1 MTPKQSRFCE
11 EYIIDLNATQAAIR
25 SGYSEKTAGAVGFE
39 NLKKPEI
46 QKKVEELKAAAT
58 EKAEVSVQD
67 VLCGIRSIAED
78 EGATNRDK
86 LKAWELLG
94 RYNGMFTDRIE
105 SRVQQVVDEKGT
117 PEEYARKVA
126 EATREILE
134 MYNSNDPDEDKDEE

>member
-1 MTPKQSRFCE
+1 MTPKQEAFCR
-11 EYIIDLNATQAAIR
+11 EYVIDLNATQAAIR

-58 EKAEVSVQD
+58 QKAEVSVQD
-67 VLCGIRSIAED
+67 VLCGIRTIAEN
-78 EGATNRDK
+78 ECATNRDK

-105 SRVQQVVDEKGT
+105 SRVQQVVEEKGT
-117 PEEYARKVA
+117 PEEYAQRVA
-126 EATREILE
+126 EATREIMEL
-134 MYNSNDPDEDKDEE
+134 YRRKDEDEE

>member
-1 MTPKQSRFCE
+1 MTPKQNRFCE

-25 SGYSEKTAGAVGFE
+25 AGYSQKAARAIAAE
-39 NLKKPEI
+39 NLSKPDI

-105 SRVQQVVDEKGT
+105 SRVQQVVEEKGT
-117 PEEYARKVA
+117 PEEYAQRVA

-134 MYNSNDPDEDKDEE
+134 MYHAGRYDLY

>member
-25 SGYSEKTAGAVGFE
+25 AGYSQKAARAIAAE
-39 NLKKPEI
+39 NLSKPDI

-105 SRVQQVVDEKGT
+105 SRVQQVVEEKGT
-117 PEEYARKVA
+117 PEEYAQRVA

-134 MYNSNDPDEDKDEE
+134 MYSRKDDDDEE

>member
-1 MTPKQSRFCE
+1 MKMTPKQNRFCE

-25 SGYSEKTAGAVGFE
+25 AGYSQKAARAIAAE
-39 NLKKPEI
+39 NLSKPDI

-58 EKAEVSVQD
+58 KKAEVSVQD

-117 PEEYARKVA
+117 PEEYAQRVA

-134 MYNSNDPDEDKDEE
+134 MYHAGRYDLY

>member
-1 MTPKQSRFCE
+1 MKMTPKQNRFCE

-25 SGYSEKTAGAVGFE
+25 AGYSQKAARAIAAE
-39 NLKKPEI
+39 NLSKPDI

-105 SRVQQVVDEKGT
+105 SRVQQVVEEKGT
-117 PEEYARKVA
+117 PEEYAQRVA

-134 MYNSNDPDEDKDEE
+134 MYHAGRYDLY

>member
-1 MTPKQSRFCE
+1 MKMTPKQEAFCR
-11 EYIIDLNATQAAIR
+11 EYVIDFNATQAAIR

-58 EKAEVSVQD
+58 QKAEVSVQD
-67 VLCGIRSIAED
+67 VLCGIRTIAED

-105 SRVQQVVDEKGT
+105 SRVQQVVEEKGT
-117 PEEYARKVA
+117 PEEYAKKVA
-126 EATREILE
+126 EATREIME
-134 MYNSNDPDEDKDEE
+134 MYRRKDEAEDI